1 MVIIDML
8 CSSVHA
14 TCSLC
19 VITGDQWL
27 KLLLFSTLRSRVTAP
42 MVLPELVPVM

>member
-19 VITGDQWL
+19 VITGDQGL
-27 KLLLFSTLRSRVTAP
+27 KLLLFSALRSRITVP
-42 MVLPELVPVM
+42 MVLPEPVPVT